1 MKIGIFG
8 GAFNPPHKGH
18 VKLARYFADKLCL
31 DKVLV
36 IPTSAPVHKSA
47 ADFAPAGDR
56 LAMCRL
62 AFGGDPRFE
71 ISEIET
77 GRPGG
82 SYTVDTL
89 RALRKDYP
97 HAEFYLILGADAYAD
112 FGRWREPDEIASMC
126 VLCAA
131 AREGGALPQS
141 GYPAIIGELKPYV
154 ISSTRI
160 RQLVKDNGSFA
171 RHVGAKVARYIKQRG
186 LYS

>member
-1 MKIGIFG
+1 MKIGVFG

-31 DKVLV
+31 NKVLV

-47 ADFAPAGDR
+47 ADFAPGEDR

-62 AFGGDPRFE
+62 AFGDDPRFE
-71 ISEIET
+71 VSEIET
-77 GRPGG
+77 ARPGG

-89 RALRKDYP
+89 RALKKDFP
-97 HAEFYLILGADAYAD
+97 SAEFFLILGADAYAD
-112 FGRWREPDEIASMC
+112 FGQWREPGEIAAMC
-126 VLCAA
+126 TLCAA
-131 AREGGALPQS
+131 ARQEGVLPPS
-141 GYPAIIGELKPYV
+141 GYPAVIGKLKPYV

-171 RHVGAKVARYIKQRG
+171 HHVGAKVARYIKQRG

>member
-18 VKLARYFADKLCL
+18 VKLARFFADKLCL

-47 ADFAPAGDR
+47 ADFAPAADR

-89 RALRKDYP
+89 RALRKEFP

-112 FGRWREPDEIASMC
+112 FGKWREPDEIASMAT
-126 VLCAA
+126 LCAA
-131 AREGGALPQS
+131 ARKEGEVPPGE
-141 GYPAIIGELKPYV
+141 YPALIGEMKPYV

-160 RQLVKDNGSFA
+160 RQMVKENGSIA
-171 RHVGAKVARYIKQRG
+171 RHVGARVARYIIQRG
-186 LYS
+186 LYT